1 MIKLKG
7 PTQRESLSW
16 FGLMASHDQLASP
29 GRWVWDTLDFAAN
42 SVLNA
47 NFFPPERRF
56 RLSPRLR
63 DARAPKAPSSR
74 SEWES
79 EHPRLPL
86 GVDPTWLPC
95 YFPDDGHDIRLLVG
109 KHTWVTQDMA
119 VRRQHLVGAMG
130 AAGVPVASEGAARS
144 AIAQSLTLFS
154 LSRYCGFGA
163 CLPDAYPDFAT
174 CPQTRKRA
182 FDAWRNGTWVREP
195 HGVDEMLRWGEVSAF
210 PDGVAEMLR
219 RQVGP

>member
-1 MIKLKG
+1 
-7 PTQRESLSW
+7 
-16 FGLMASHDQLASP
+16 MASHDQLASP

-56 RLSPRLR
+56 RLPPRLR
-63 DARAPKAPSSR
+63 DARVPKAPSSR

-130 AAGVPVASEGAARS
+130 AAGIPVASEGAARS
-144 AIAQSLTLFS
+144 AIAQSLTQFS
-154 LSRYCGFGA
+154 INRY
-163 CLPDAYPDFAT
+163 
-174 CPQTRKRA
+174 
-182 FDAWRNGTWVREP
+182 
-195 HGVDEMLRWGEVSAF
+195 
-210 PDGVAEMLR
+210 
-219 RQVGP
+219 